1 MHWRF
6 DMRITA
12 NTIGNYTPA
21 YISNNKQLT
30 ESIDTS
36 DQVNT
41 QDTKI
46 NDEEKS
52 FLINLYPEN
61 KNEIVDYYCYQRT
74 GKMTGVSI
82 GSLLDR
88 RG

>member
-12 NTIGNYTPA
+12 NTIGNYVPA
-21 YISNNKQLT
+21 YVSNNKQLT
-30 ESIDTS
+30 ESADIPV
-36 DQVNT
+36 QT
-41 QDTKI
+41 QDAKI
-46 NDEEKS
+46 NDDEKS
-52 FLINLYPEN
+52 FFIDLYPEN
-61 KNEIVDYYCYQRT
+61 KNEIVDYYCYQKT